1 MKRDD
6 SAFTRPRRRRSPAL
20 PAASPVSAAPTDAPL
35 RRWQHAEFA
44 GLFFLQAGAVGMWQV
59 CFGNVLKTHA
69 LERFIPYAYA
79 CTALS
84 AFISPMVVGAL
95 ADQRI
100 APTRLL
106 RWLSL
111 ASAAA
116 LALAFCAIDRA
127 WGPWVMLAFIQLH
140 ALCATP
146 TMSLLTSIVFA
157 RLREPHR
164 EFGPLRAWATF
175 GWIGAGWFVSWVLN
189 ADDSTHSGYAAAIT
203 FAGVG
208 IFSLFIPVVAP
219 AELKLARTWRDVLG
233 LEALALLRD
242 RDHRVVFLAAAL
254 YNAPLAA
261 FYPYTPIHLHA
272 LGIERAT
279 AVMTLGQVTE
289 ILAMFG
295 LASLL
300 TRVRLKTLFLVGISC
315 GVLRYSLFAL
325 NARPALFAGIFLHG
339 IAFALYFITAQ
350 LYVEHR
356 VDPRLRTRAQAL
368 LTLMISGFG
377 NLSGYLGSGWWRAHC
392 LSHGETQWPV
402 FWLGLTG
409 VCVLVFVF
417 FATCYTGQRHLVA
430 HTKLD

>member
-1 MKRDD
+1 VND
-6 SAFTRPRRRRSPAL
+6 SAPAE
-20 PAASPVSAAPTDAPL
+20 SSA

-44 GLFFLQAGAVGMWQV
+44 ALFFLQAGAIGMWQV
-59 CFGNVLKTHA
+59 CFGNVLKAHG

-84 AFISPMVVGAL
+84 AFISPMFVGAL

-111 ASAAA
+111 ASAGA
-116 LALAFCAIDRA
+116 LALAFAAIDRG
-127 WGPWVMLAFIQLH
+127 WGPWTMLGCIQLH

-175 GWIGAGWFVSWVLN
+175 GWIGAGWLVSWGLN
-189 ADDSTHSGYAAAIT
+189 ADASTLSGYAAAVT
-203 FAGVG
+203 FAGVAA
-208 IFSLFIPVVAP
+208 FSFFIPVVAP
-219 AELKLARTWRDVLG
+219 TELKIARTWRDIFG
-233 LEALALLRD
+233 LQALELFRD
-242 RDHRVVFLAAAL
+242 RDHRVVFLTAAL

-272 LGIERAT
+272 LGVEHVT
-279 AVMTLGQVTE
+279 AAMTLGQVTE
-289 ILAMFG
+289 IVAMFW

-300 TRVRLKTLFLVGISC
+300 RRVRLKWLFLTGIGC
-315 GVLRYSLFAL
+315 GVLRYALFAL
-325 NARPALFAGIFLHG
+325 DVRGALFAGIFLHG

-350 LYVEHR
+350 LYVESR
-356 VDPRLRTRAQAL
+356 VDPAMRTRAQAL

-377 NLSGYLGSGWWRAHC
+377 NLSGYLASGWWRAHC
-392 LSHGETQWPV
+392 SPQGVTQWPV
-402 FWLGLTG
+402 FWSGLAVVTG
-409 VCVLVFVF
+409 VVFLF
-417 FATCYTGQRHLVA
+417 FATQYTGQRHFLA
-430 HTKLD
+430 RPKLE